1 MVKTLVVTLTDDLD
15 GSPADET
22 VSFALDGKSYEIDL
36 SKANADKF
44 RKALDPY
51 VAKATR
57 TGKAPRSGSRPEA
70 GGVTAFSKL
79 MDEEKERFRK
89 WAKLPTARR
98 IADARVEEW
107 SKAGKP

>member
-1 MVKTLVVTLTDDLD
+1 MAKTLVVTLTDDLD

-22 VSFALDGKSYEIDL
+22 ISFALDGKGYEIDL

-51 VAKATR
+51 VAKAAR

-70 GGVTAFSKL
+70 GRVTAFSRL
-79 MDEEKERFRK
+79 SEDEKGRFRT

-98 IADARVEEW
+98 IADAKVEEW
-107 SKAGKP
+107 HQAGKP